1 MPIMKVVIIK
11 YGALGDI
18 IISTPIIR
26 KILEEHSEDQV
37 YLLTSPDY
45 AILFKDWQGLN
56 VHQFPRKGLITSIRT
71 LTWLRLQ
78 KFDRVYDLQSN
89 DRSRVLCSFSGI
101 KEKVGNHSYFP
112 YTHHPGDR
120 YTGQNHIFDRHNQ
133 LLNSIGIS
141 NAKAKPS
148 LPIPDIAEQKVN
160 IWLENYALNG
170 KKIVLM
176 HAGASLIHLN
186 KRWPFFLG
194 LAKKLKAVGYEVL
207 WLGAN
212 DDAELN
218 KNLALH
224 VGVDASN
231 CFSIAELIALGK
243 RAEFAVTNDSGPM
256 HVLSCAKIPV
266 YSVFGP
272 TKWQRNHAIGQID
285 RVLSLDKSNAVWSAK
300 ENSGLDKTNLALI
313 SVEMVFSLLVKEN
326 QIAPET
332 LE

>member
-1 MPIMKVVIIK
+1 MKIVIIK
-11 YGALGDI
+11 FGALGDI
-18 IISTPIIR
+18 IVATPIIR
-26 KILEEHSEDQV
+26 KILDEHSDGQV
-37 YLLTSPDY
+37 FLLTSTDY
-45 AILFKDWQGLN
+45 AILFEDWQGLN
-56 VHQFPRKGLITSIRT
+56 IQKFPRKGFITSIKT
-71 LTWLRLQ
+71 INWLRQ
-78 KFDRVYDLQSN
+78 EKFDRVYDLQSN
-89 DRSRVLCSFSGI
+89 DRSRILCSFSGI
-101 KEKVGNHSYFP
+101 NEKVGNHNHFP

-141 NAKAKPS
+141 NTMAKPG
-148 LPIPDIAEQKVN
+148 LPIPDIAKQKVN
-160 IWLENYALNG
+160 LWLENHALND
-170 KKIVLM
+170 KRIVLM
-176 HAGASLIHLN
+176 HAGASLTHLN
-186 KRWPFFLG
+186 KRWPFFPE
-194 LAKKLKAVGYEVL
+194 LAKKLITVGYEVL

-212 DDAELN
+212 DDVELN
-218 KNLALH
+218 KSLAQH

-231 CFSIAELIALGK
+231 CFTIMELIALGQK
-243 RAEFAVTNDSGPM
+243 SEFAITNDSGPM

-272 TKWQRNHAIGQID
+272 TNWQRNHAIGQID